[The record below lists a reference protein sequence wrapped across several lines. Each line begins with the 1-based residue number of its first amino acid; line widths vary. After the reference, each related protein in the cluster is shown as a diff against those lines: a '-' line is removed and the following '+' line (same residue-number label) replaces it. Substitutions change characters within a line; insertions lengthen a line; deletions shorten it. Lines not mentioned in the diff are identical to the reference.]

1 MKHFNFIY
9 LLLVAIAL
17 AGCKKEQETAEV
29 TETTETAGVIISK
42 AQLEGGEL
50 ETGRLEMRS
59 FPVTV
64 RTTGLID
71 VPPVNRAVINAF
83 MGGYIKNTPLL
94 VGDVVKKGQALVSLE
109 NPEFIELQQE
119 YLDAAEQLKYLK
131 ADFDRQQT
139 MLDEKITS
147 EKKFLQ
153 AESDYRRNL
162 ARYNGLKQ
170 KLQLLNISPANVEA
184 GKITSQITIYAPIS
198 GSITRVEVHT
208 GMYVSPTDMI
218 LEIIDKDQM
227 HLELTAFEKDVMKI
241 KKGQKIYFSAPETG
255 ATRFPAEVYLV
266 GAAIDPQKRT
276 IMVHGHLPD
285 SIAAQFSVGMFVE
298 AEIET
303 STSEFLSL
311 PEEAVIILDGFSYVL
326 QLEKEED
333 GNMVFQRKEVSPG
346 VTYGGFTALN
356 NATDFKS
363 TDRFLVKGSFRL
375 IGE

>member
-1 MKHFNFIY
+1 MKNFNFIY
-9 LLLVAIAL
+9 LLFIAIAFT
-17 AGCKKEQETAEV
+17 GCKKEQETAKV
-29 TETTETAGVIISK
+29 VETNDTAGVIISK

-50 ETGRLEMRS
+50 ETGNMEMRN

-64 RTTGLID
+64 RTSGLID
-71 VPPVNRAVINAF
+71 VPPANRAVINAF

-94 VGDVVKKGQALVSLE
+94 VGDVVKKGQALVTIE
-109 NPEFIELQQE
+109 NPEYIELQQDF
-119 YLDAAEQLKYLK
+119 LDAAEQLKYLK

-162 ARYNGLKQ
+162 ARYNSLKQ
-170 KLQLLNISPANVEA
+170 KLQMLNINAANVEA
-184 GKITSQITIYAPIS
+184 GRITSQITIYAPIS
-198 GSITRVEVHT
+198 GSITRVDVHT

-218 LEIIDKDQM
+218 LEIIDKEHM
-227 HLELTAFEKDVMKI
+227 HLELIAFEKDVMKI
-241 KKGQKIYFSAPETG
+241 KKGQKILFRAPETG
-255 ATRFPAEVYLV
+255 AESYTAEVYLV
-266 GAAIDPQKRT
+266 GTAIDPQKRT

-303 STSEFLSL
+303 STREFPSL
-311 PEEAVIILDGFSYVL
+311 PEEAVITLDGYSYVL
-326 QLEKEED
+326 KLEKEED
-333 GNMVFQRKEVSPG
+333 GNMVFQRIEVKPG
-346 VTYGGFTALN
+346 VTYLGFTAVEN
-356 NATDFKS
+356 STNFKS